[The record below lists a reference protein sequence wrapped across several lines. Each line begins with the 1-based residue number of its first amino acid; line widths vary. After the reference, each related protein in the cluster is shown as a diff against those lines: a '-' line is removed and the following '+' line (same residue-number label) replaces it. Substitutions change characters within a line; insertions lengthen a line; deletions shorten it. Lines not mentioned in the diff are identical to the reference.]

1 MYSSRAPGVIVQ
13 PMSAPQSVHSTKDR
27 PKPPGPLTHYGGGIQ
42 SALGEIL
49 PNGSLR
55 LSGPFRYHLGWAD
68 QQGRFLDAPQDPGK
82 AVRPALCLFACQALD
97 GSWEQA
103 MPAALALELVH
114 NFSLIHDDIQDGDE
128 MRRHKPT
135 VWCVCGQPKALAVG
149 NSMHAAA
156 YQTALALTQKGVSQP
171 KALRCSQLLVE
182 SSLSMIKGQVQDL
195 RFEDSLD
202 ISIDAYLGMI
212 RLKTGALITCALQMG
227 ALLATDDIAHVNAFT
242 DYGRSLGRMFQIRDD
257 VLGIW
262 GDEKTTGKA
271 GRSSDN
277 DIRRKKK
284 SFPIV
289 LALQNADQSDRRRL
303 EQIYARQ
310 TLDQQNVDDVLG
322 ILEAVGAQESAQHM
336 INREA
341 TLAMDALASV
351 PLSNWAREEAQSLVN
366 FLASRDH

>member
-1 MYSSRAPGVIVQ
+1 MQTTSE
-13 PMSAPQSVHSTKDR
+13 PQSVHSTKNR
-27 PKPPGPLTHYGGGIQ
+27 PAPPGPLIHYGGGIQ
-42 SALGEIL
+42 SALGAIL

-68 QQGRFLDAPQDPGK
+68 RQGRFLDAPQDPGK
-82 AVRPALCLFACQALD
+82 AVRPALCLFACRALG
-97 GSWEQA
+97 GSWERA

-135 VWCVCGQPKALAVG
+135 VWNVWGLPKALYVG

-156 YQTALALTQKGVSQP
+156 YQTAHALVHRGVPEP

-195 RFEDSLD
+195 RFEDSLH
-202 ISIDAYLGMI
+202 IGIDAYLDMI
-212 RLKTGALITCALQMG
+212 RLKTGALITCALRMG
-227 ALLATDDIAHVNAFT
+227 ALLATDDNSHVNAFT

-271 GRSSDN
+271 GSSTDN

-289 LALQNADQSDRRRL
+289 LALQNAGPTDRRRL
-303 EQIYARQ
+303 EAIYSKP
-310 TLDQQNVDDVLG
+310 TLDQQDVDDVLA
-322 ILEAVGAQESAQHM
+322 ILQSLGAQETAQYI
-336 INREA
+336 INQEA
-341 TLAMDALASV
+341 TQAMEALVPA
-351 PLSNWAREEAQSLVN
+351 PLSDWARDEAQSLVN
-366 FLASRDH
+366 FLASRDY